1 MQLNQ
6 LKPKVIGVDSFFDC
20 EGGLYD
26 TLNCPQLLDTLGNLM
41 LSNAIQEA
49 GNVVLVSKLIQT
61 RALASKGD
69 SNVYDSIEYSDL
81 MFRKYAIN
89 SYANLPTDAVY
100 QDDVKLCRSIFP
112 KIPVNGKDELAFSVQ
127 LAMMI

>member
-1 MQLNQ
+1 MQLNH
-6 LKPKVIGVDSFFDC
+6 LKPKVIGVDSFDC

-49 GNVVLVSKLIQT
+49 GNVVLVTKLIQT

-69 SNVYDSIEYSDL
+69 SDVYDSIEYSDL

-89 SYANLPTDAVY
+89 SYANLPTDADY

-112 KIPVNGKDELAFSVQ
+112 KYR
-127 LAMMI
+127 